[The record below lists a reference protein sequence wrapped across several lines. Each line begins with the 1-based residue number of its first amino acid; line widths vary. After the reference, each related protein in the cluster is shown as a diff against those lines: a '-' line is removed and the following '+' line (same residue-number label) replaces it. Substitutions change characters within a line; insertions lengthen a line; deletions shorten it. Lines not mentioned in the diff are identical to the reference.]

1 MGCDSVRERS
11 AGTFGGATTAEPL
24 RKREP
29 RARAKECCRRARSRV
44 PGTSADRHAIAH
56 MCMVGAHAL
65 QRTGDTFAG
74 AGEPRRAAADENV
87 PLLHRALALNDFPEV
102 DSGLKSMWA
111 FAGDTT
117 RFIYQNNRTEF
128 IEDAHKTAAQFST
141 SLYGSGMFG
150 TWELETPLTYCGGNC
165 ADEAWVATCVVKTVS
180 SDGRMRRWQW
190 EPEAPAAA
198 ALGAWYVESVRQLG
212 PEGRV

>member
-1 MGCDSVRERS
+1 M
-11 AGTFGGATTAEPL
+11 
-24 RKREP
+24 
-29 RARAKECCRRARSRV
+29 
-44 PGTSADRHAIAH
+44 
-56 MCMVGAHAL
+56 
-65 QRTGDTFAG
+65 RTLAP
-74 AGEPRRAAADENV
+74 AARAAAGAASWSSDSSDSLGSGAHGGASGGTATVRSTANPIPRPELAADEIV

-190 EPEAPAAA
+190 ELRKHRRPPL
-198 ALGAWYVESVRQLG
+198 LGAWYVESVGSSDRKG
-212 PEGRV
+212 EFEID

>member
-1 MGCDSVRERS
+1 MRATGELAY
-11 AGTFGGATTAEPL
+11 AGAL
-24 RKREP
+24 VLSDP
-29 RARAKECCRRARSRV
+29 RARLRMA
-44 PGTSADRHAIAH
+44 AD
-56 MCMVGAHAL
+56 GA
-65 QRTGDTFAG
+65 FAG
-74 AGEPRRAAADENV
+74 AGEPRPELAADEIV

-190 EPEAPAAA
+190 ELRKHRRPPL
-198 ALGAWYVESVRQLG
+198 LGAWYVESVGSSDRKG
-212 PEGRV
+212 EFEID